1 MVRATKPSP
10 EGGIDLGYQLFS
22 ENRFRNHFY
31 FVNKQALPILIKSL
45 TLGEPEEPLSFDNQ
59 TRVPAAIGVNSY
71 RILRMRHPRSMKRG
85 VGREQIQPR
94 TVISRS

>member
-1 MVRATKPSP
+1 MVRTTKAFP
-10 EGGIDLGYQLFS
+10 EGGIDLGYELFD
-22 ENRFRNHFY
+22 ENRFRNFLD
-31 FVNKQALPILIKSL
+31 FINEDASPILIKSL